1 MDVDFAQLRT
11 FATVLDEGS
20 FDAAAAML
28 KITPSAVSQ
37 RIKSL
42 EQHVGRVLLRR
53 TRPVT
58 ATPSGEVVMRLARQV
73 ARLEQDASEALG
85 FTADE
90 HSYVTIPLVVNADS
104 MSTWMLRALAR
115 MPVRQRALF
124 ELHREDEFHSTAL
137 LRDGTAMAA
146 VTSVPEPV
154 QGCTSE
160 KLGAMRYHAMASVDF
175 AERWFPDGMT
185 AAELRNAPMLTF
197 DRKDDM
203 QDRFLRRRTR
213 RRLDPPRT
221 YVPGAREFVDAAR
234 LGLGWGMLP
243 DAMLSDAAPA
253 GSAELVDLAPDD
265 PFDVPLYWQ
274 RWRLDSPV
282 LDALTKVVRRTAREV
297 LRQDGR

>member
-11 FATVLDEGS
+11 FTAVVDGGS
-20 FDAAAAML
+20 FDNAAAEL
-28 KITPSAVSQ
+28 RITPSAVSQ

-53 TRPVT
+53 TRPVVP
-58 ATPSGEVVMRLARQV
+58 TPSGEILMRLARQV
-73 ARLEQDASEALG
+73 ARLEQDTADELG

-90 HSYVTIPLVVNADS
+90 TNYVTVPLVVNADS

-115 MPVRQRALF
+115 MPVRHRALF

-185 AAELRNAPMLTF
+185 AVELRNAPMLTF

-203 QDRFLRRRTR
+203 QDRFQRRRTR
-213 RRLDPPRT
+213 RRIDPPRN
-221 YVPGAREFVDAAR
+221 YVPGALEFVDAVR

-243 DAMLSDAAPA
+243 DAMLGDDTD
-253 GSAELVDLAPDD
+253 LVDLAPDD

-274 RWRLDSPV
+274 RWRMDSPV
-282 LDALTKVVRRTAREV
+282 LDALTEVVKRTAQEV
-297 LRQDGR
+297 LR

>member
-11 FATVLDEGS
+11 FTAVVDGGS
-20 FDAAAAML
+20 FDNAAAEL
-28 KITPSAVSQ
+28 RITPSAVSQ

-53 TRPVT
+53 TRPVVP
-58 ATPSGEVVMRLARQV
+58 TPSGEILMRLARQV
-73 ARLEQDASEALG
+73 ARLEQDTADELG

-90 HSYVTIPLVVNADS
+90 TNYVTVPLVVNADS

-115 MPVRQRALF
+115 MPVRHRALF

-185 AAELRNAPMLTF
+185 AVELRNAPMLTF

-203 QDRFLRRRTR
+203 QDRFQRRHTR
-213 RRLDPPRT
+213 RRIDPPRN
-221 YVPGAREFVDAAR
+221 YVPGALEFVDAVR

-243 DAMLSDAAPA
+243 DAMLGDDTD
-253 GSAELVDLAPDD
+253 LVDLAPDD

-274 RWRLDSPV
+274 RWRMDSPV
-282 LDALTKVVRRTAREV
+282 LDALTEVVKRTAQEV
-297 LRQDGR
+297 LR

>member
-1 MDVDFAQLRT
+1 MDLDFAQLRT
-11 FATVLDEGS
+11 FATVLDEGT
-20 FDAAAAML
+20 FEGAAVVL
-28 KITPSAVSQ
+28 RVTPSAVSQ

-42 EQHVGRVLLRR
+42 EQHVGQVLLRR

-58 ATPSGEVVMRLARQV
+58 ATPAGEVVMRLARQV
-73 ARLEQDASEALG
+73 ARLEQDTSEELG
-85 FTADE
+85 LAATE
-90 HSYVTIPLVVNADS
+90 GNYTTIPLVVNADS

-115 MPVRQRALF
+115 MPVRYRALF
-124 ELHREDEFHSTAL
+124 ELHREDEFHSTDL

-185 AAELRNAPMLTF
+185 AAALKDAPMLTF

-203 QDRFLRRRTR
+203 QDRFVRRRTR
-213 RRLDPPRT
+213 RRMNPPRN
-221 YVPGAREFVDAAR
+221 YVPGAVEFVEAAR
-234 LGLGWGMLP
+234 LGLGWAMLP
-243 DAMLSDAAPA
+243 DAMVADTTD
-253 GSAELVDLAPDD
+253 LVHLAPDD
-265 PFDVPLYWQ
+265 PLDVPLYWQ

-282 LDALTKVVRRTAREV
+282 LDALTDAVRRTAGEILHRPS
-297 LRQDGR
+297 GH

>member
-1 MDVDFAQLRT
+1 MDLDFAQLRT
-11 FATVLDEGS
+11 FATVLDEGT
-20 FDAAAAML
+20 FEGAAVVL
-28 KITPSAVSQ
+28 RVTPSAVSQ

-42 EQHVGRVLLRR
+42 EQHVGQVLLRR

-58 ATPSGEVVMRLARQV
+58 ATPAGEVVMRLARQV
-73 ARLEQDASEALG
+73 ARLEQDTSEELG
-85 FTADE
+85 LAATE
-90 HSYVTIPLVVNADS
+90 GNYTTIPLVVNADS

-115 MPVRQRALF
+115 MPVRYRALF
-124 ELHREDEFHSTAL
+124 ELHREDEFHSTDL

-185 AAELRNAPMLTF
+185 AAALKDAPMLTF

-203 QDRFLRRRTR
+203 QDRFVRRRTR
-213 RRLDPPRT
+213 RRMNPPRN
-221 YVPGAREFVDAAR
+221 YVPGAVEFVEAAR
-234 LGLGWGMLP
+234 LGLGWAMLP
-243 DAMLSDAAPA
+243 DAMVADTTD
-253 GSAELVDLAPDD
+253 LVHLAPDD
-265 PFDVPLYWQ
+265 PLDVPLYWQ

-282 LDALTKVVRRTAREV
+282 LDALTDAVRRTAREV
-297 LRQDGR
+297 LH

>member
-11 FATVLDEGS
+11 FTAVVDGGS
-20 FDAAAAML
+20 FDNAAAEL
-28 KITPSAVSQ
+28 RITPSAVSQ

-53 TRPVT
+53 TRPVVP
-58 ATPSGEVVMRLARQV
+58 TPSGEILMRLARQV
-73 ARLEQDASEALG
+73 ARLEQDTADELG

-90 HSYVTIPLVVNADS
+90 TNYVTVPLVVNADS

-115 MPVRQRALF
+115 MPVRHRALF

-185 AAELRNAPMLTF
+185 AVELRNAPMLTF

-203 QDRFLRRRTR
+203 QDRFRRRRTR
-213 RRLDPPRT
+213 RRIDPPRN
-221 YVPGAREFVDAAR
+221 YVPGALEFVDAVR

-243 DAMLSDAAPA
+243 DAMLGDDTD
-253 GSAELVDLAPDD
+253 LVDLAPDD

-274 RWRLDSPV
+274 RWRMDSPV
-282 LDALTKVVRRTAREV
+282 LDALTEVVKRTAQEV
-297 LRQDGR
+297 LR